1 MGFSG
6 GGGGVLTN
14 HTHDGAITNNGGSLA
29 ANATQFGLTD
39 QSILVSDG
47 TNIQELV
54 AGSESDS
61 LSISG
66 GNVAWAAAGGG
77 TYQFHE
83 AFTQASDSSTFAIT
97 LSSAITYTDVSEI
110 IIFLQAQKLIGDANA
125 SLSFIYNDLVSNYD
139 NESRK
144 QSGPTVTSEYQ
155 AGGSALIYNTTTSG
169 INENNVFN
177 AVIRF
182 TPNPFIDAA
191 SRSLQMFSYWVYV
204 PMQSTFQTGV
214 FRAEDFP
221 AYNTTFANLTFEI
234 LTGDIA
240 ADSTIRIYTVSA
252 S

>member
-125 SLSFIYNDLVSNYD
+125 
-139 NESRK
+139 
-144 QSGPTVTSEYQ
+144 
-155 AGGSALIYNTTTSG
+155 
-169 INENNVFN
+169 
-177 AVIRF
+177 
-182 TPNPFIDAA
+182 
-191 SRSLQMFSYWVYV
+191 
-204 PMQSTFQTGV
+204 
-214 FRAEDFP
+214 
-221 AYNTTFANLTFEI
+221 
-234 LTGDIA
+234 
-240 ADSTIRIYTVSA
+240 
-252 S
+252 